1 MFFTTRIG
9 QSSIASV
16 TAIALLAFATVA
28 GAATN
33 VAPTISGSP
42 KTSTL
47 SNLDYVFMPR
57 AYDAN
62 GDTLRFSISGK
73 PSWASFTIATGKLYG
88 KPTASGKFSNIVI
101 SVSDGKVKRSL
112 PAFSINVTV
121 NKAPTI
127 AGRPGSSVTPGTA
140 YAFNPT
146 ASDVDHLPKPLV
158 FSIANKPAWAAFST
172 TTGRISGTPT
182 NVATHSGICI
192 TVTDGWK
199 SASLPAFSIKVL
211 AQNRAPLISGIPAT
225 GATVGQPYAFKPV
238 ASDIDGNALSFA
250 IVNKPGWIV
259 FEPVTGLFYGTP
271 SSNDVGTLHD
281 VVISVSD
288 GKATASLPAFSI
300 TVAVAQT
307 RSATLGWTPPTQNV
321 DGTPIT
327 DLAGYVV
334 SYGTSPSS
342 YAVSL
347 PINGAGITGVTI
359 EGLEPG
365 MHYFAIKA
373 VNSAGAVSEYS
384 GEVSKL
390 L

>member
-9 QSSIASV
+9 TSAFASF
-16 TAIALLAFATVA
+16 TATALLAFATVA

-62 GDTLRFSISGK
+62 GDTLRFSITGK
-73 PSWASFTIATGKLYG
+73 PSWAGFTTATGKLYG
-88 KPTASGKFSNIVI
+88 KPTASGKSSNIVI
-101 SVSDGKVKRSL
+101 SVSDGRVKRSL

-127 AGRPGSSVTPGTA
+127 SGRPGSSVTTGTA

-158 FSIANKPAWAAFST
+158 FSIANKPAWAGFST
-172 TTGRISGTPT
+172 TTGALSGRPT
-182 NVATHSGICI
+182 NVGSYSNIAI

-199 SASLPAFSIKVL
+199 TASLPAFSIKVL
-211 AQNRAPLISGIPAT
+211 AQNRTPVISGNPAT
-225 GATVGQPYAFKPV
+225 CATVGQPYAFKPA
-238 ASDIDGNALSFA
+238 ASDIDGNAISFA
-250 IVNKPGWIV
+250 IANKPSWAV
-259 FEPVTGLFYGTP
+259 FEPGTGMLYGTP
-271 SSNDVGTLHD
+271 SSDDVGTLHD

-288 GKATASLPAFSI
+288 GKASASLPAFSI
-300 TVAVAQT
+300 TVATPQT
-307 RSATLGWTPPTQNV
+307 RSATLRWTPPTQNV

-347 PINGAGITGVTI
+347 PINGASITSVTI
-359 EGLEPG
+359 EDLEPG
-365 MHYFAIKA
+365 VHYFAVKA
-373 VNSAGAVSEYS
+373 VNAAGAVSEFS
-384 GEVSKL
+384 NEASKL

>member
-1 MFFTTRIG
+1 MFFITK
-9 QSSIASV
+9 SCKSAFASIAA
-16 TAIALLAFATVA
+16 TALLALATPA

-47 SNLDYVFMPR
+47 SNLDYAFKPG

-62 GDTLRFSISGK
+62 GDTLKFSITGK
-73 PSWASFTIATGKLYG
+73 PSWASFTTATGKLYG
-88 KPTASGKFSNIVI
+88 KPTASGRFSNIVI
-101 SVSDGKVKRSL
+101 SVSDGRVKRSL
-112 PAFSINVTV
+112 PAFSINVTA

-127 AGRPGSSVTPGTA
+127 SGRPGSSVAAGSA
-140 YAFNPT
+140 YAFTPT
-146 ASDVDHLPKPLV
+146 ASDADHLPKPLA
-158 FSIANKPAWAAFST
+158 FSIANKPAWASFST
-172 TTGRISGTPT
+172 TTGRLSGKPTSVGTFSNIS
-182 NVATHSGICI
+182 IK
-192 TVTDGWK
+192 VTDGWK
-199 SASLPAFSIKVL
+199 GVSLPAFSIKVL
-211 AQNRAPLISGIPAT
+211 SENRAPVISGNPAT
-225 GATVGQPYAFKPV
+225 SATVGQPYAFKPV

-250 IVNKPGWIV
+250 IVNKPSWIV
-259 FEPVTGLFYGTP
+259 FERVTGVFYGTP
-271 SSNDVGTLHD
+271 SSNDIGTLHG
-281 VVISVSD
+281 VVITVSD

-347 PINGAGITGVTI
+347 PINGAGITSVTI
-359 EGLEPG
+359 EDLEPG

-373 VNSAGAVSEYS
+373 VNAAGAVSEFS
-384 GEVSKL
+384 NEASKL